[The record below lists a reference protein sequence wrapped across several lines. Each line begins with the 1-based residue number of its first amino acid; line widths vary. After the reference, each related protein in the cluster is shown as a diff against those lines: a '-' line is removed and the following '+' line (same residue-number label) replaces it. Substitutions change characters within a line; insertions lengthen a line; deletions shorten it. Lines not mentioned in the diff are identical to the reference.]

1 MKMVA
6 ILFQKESSKYLL
18 YYVVEDY
25 AGNRD
30 FASLADFAGTE
41 DSGRI
46 KVSVLDADTHK
57 ELDTDFV
64 YRIKDDQGQYVNLD
78 KGKKSIS
85 LSLVATWQN
94 SLPMTNQI

>member
-1 MKMVA
+1 M
-6 ILFQKESSKYLL
+6 
-18 YYVVEDY
+18 VEDY

-57 ELDTDFV
+57 ELDTDLSTV
-64 YRIKDDQGQYVNLD
+64 SRMIKD
-78 KGKKSIS
+78 SMS
-85 LSLVATWQN
+85 T
-94 SLPMTNQI
+94 